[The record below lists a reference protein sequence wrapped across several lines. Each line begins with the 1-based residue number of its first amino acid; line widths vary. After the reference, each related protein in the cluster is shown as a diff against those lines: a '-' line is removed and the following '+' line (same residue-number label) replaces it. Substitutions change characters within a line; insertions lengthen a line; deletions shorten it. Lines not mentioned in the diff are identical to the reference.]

1 MGNSCYVN
9 AVLQCLTHTVPL
21 VEALRSSDHSS
32 LCSRG
37 ADEFCSFCILK
48 KHVDYCLRA
57 SGFSITPKLFV
68 NNLSKI
74 SSDFEP
80 GQQQDAHEFL
90 CCLLDKLHQSF
101 NSEHSPI
108 SQIFGGHIK
117 SQVCCCNCAHVTD
130 TYESMIDLSLEI
142 DNAETFTLIDAL
154 ESFTKVE
161 TLDDPDNKF
170 SCEACQDKVFVE
182 KQIKLFEAPQV
193 LSINF
198 KRFKVCSSGIYKID
212 KFVEYPLQ
220 LDLRPFLSSPENEM
234 QYNYELY
241 AIIVH
246 YEDHYYSIVR
256 STDNIWHAL
265 NDDKVFRYPQ
275 YLALNRSAYIL
286 FYIKQGSAPWFMSV
300 LERVL
305 RTSVEDIDA
314 TKISE
319 KENDQTTTKAED
331 TTKASDHYPRP
342 KEGSKDQENSHK
354 NIEKESQNDED
365 TSNTRKRGR
374 VQYENEP
381 VSP

>member
-1 MGNSCYVN
+1 MMKRLDFYMTKGYRFIGASLKNMGNSCYVN

-220 LDLRPFLSSPENEM
+220 LDLRPFLSSPENE
-234 QYNYELY
+234 
-241 AIIVH
+241 
-246 YEDHYYSIVR
+246 
-256 STDNIWHAL
+256 
-265 NDDKVFRYPQ
+265 VFRYPQ